1 MLTRAGGFVTGEAGR
16 WVPNLEVGMSN
27 RSTAEKIKTQN
38 IIDMAITFTAMVRVF
53 EKKSK
58 KRIADKL
65 YKVAEQLEDIHTRE
79 QFEKVH
85 REFCHWF
92 VAAINTAERNLTN
105 QTKKEARAASY
116 GHAAKVFDIVMKVYV
131 YYSQLPTKSA
141 AERLI
146 PWLHAGVDTP
156 IMKYLNEKFPSD
168 AVPSQ
173 TVEQVDK
180 KTYARLQ
187 KLVQRDISES
197 FNGEIVPVQFDDVKW
212 NELNRNKRA

>member
-1 MLTRAGGFVTGEAGR
+1 
-16 WVPNLEVGMSN
+16 MSN
-27 RSTAEKIKTQN
+27 RSTAEAIKKRN

-58 KRIADKL
+58 ERITNKL
-65 YKVAEQLEDIHTRE
+65 YELAEKLEDVHTKERFEEIHS
-79 QFEKVH
+79 
-85 REFCHWF
+85 EFCHWF
-92 VAAINTAERNLTN
+92 VAEIKTAEKNLKN
-105 QTKKEARAASY
+105 QTKKGARSASY

-141 AERLI
+141 ADRLI

-156 IMKYLNEKFPSD
+156 MMKYLNDRFPSD

-173 TVEQVDK
+173 TVEQVDE
-180 KTYARLQ
+180 KTYDRIQ

-212 NELNRNKRA
+212 NELNRNTRA